1 MKFGLFC
8 MVQSYLQ
15 AMSLV
20 QREKAAWSGKGELIG
35 RGFDSGDLEGSQK
48 QRVPMTAERKNMIQ
62 VRRHSVIWLG
72 GLRIRWKVWCRFST

>member
-20 QREKAAWSGKGELIG
+20 QREKAAWSSKGDELV
-35 RGFDSGDLEGSQK
+35 RGFNSENSEGSQQ
-48 QRVPMTAERKNMIQ
+48 QRVPMTTERKNMIQ
-62 VRRHSVIWLG
+62 VRRPSVIWLG
-72 GLRIRWKVWCRFST
+72 GVRIRWKL